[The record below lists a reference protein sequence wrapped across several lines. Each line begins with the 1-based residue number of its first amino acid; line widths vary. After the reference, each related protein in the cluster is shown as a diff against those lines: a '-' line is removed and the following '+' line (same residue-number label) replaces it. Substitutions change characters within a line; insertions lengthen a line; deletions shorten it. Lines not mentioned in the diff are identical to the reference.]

1 METLKEHCG
10 VIGAYSRSGDNVTP
24 IIRDGLVALQN
35 RGQESFGIGVHD
47 SKSNRA
53 YPTFKKA
60 GLVLLNYEGDKRCK
74 KRIDGMKGDSAIG
87 HVRYSTTGSL
97 DIGSFHPID
106 IDSTHMRIAHNG
118 TISNIAEMRALLRDI
133 EVKDGATDTELA
145 GHLLSRFFMEKKDW
159 VSAFARFD
167 TVKNG
172 SYCFVIQMPDG
183 EIIAARDPRGY
194 KPLCYGYHAETD
206 SYVVASES
214 FALSKVGAKMMG
226 DIQPGQL
233 AILNKNGIEFRRFSE
248 EKERALDTF
257 ELTYFAHPASK
268 IDGVSVAIAR
278 ENIGRELFRKF
289 KLHGDIIIPVP
300 ESAYDAADGYS
311 QESGI
316 RVALNSI
323 GKDRYGRGSVMR
335 SFIQPG
341 NRSEITSGMFVV
353 EEKVNGKRV
362 IIIDDSV
369 VRLTS
374 ATKYVKL
381 LRDAGAEIAGLL
393 LTFPPIRYPCYMG
406 IDYPVPEE
414 LIAHRVAPNESLEN
428 VGAKVAE
435 KLGIEFVGY
444 MDPVGIS
451 RAVGIPVNSLCFS
464 CVTGDYSKL
473 NFVPQIKSRA
483 EIKGVEQI
491 TARS

>member
-1 METLKEHCG
+1 M
-10 VIGAYSRSGDNVTP
+10 VARRAVAGD
-24 IIRDGLVALQN
+24 D
-35 RGQESFGIGVHD
+35 
-47 SKSNRA
+47 
-53 YPTFKKA
+53 
-60 GLVLLNYEGDKRCK
+60 
-74 KRIDGMKGDSAIG
+74 
-87 HVRYSTTGSL
+87 L
-97 DIGSFHPID
+97 D
-106 IDSTHMRIAHNG
+106 
-118 TISNIAEMRALLRDI
+118 
-133 EVKDGATDTELA
+133 
-145 GHLLSRFFMEKKDW
+145 
-159 VSAFARFD
+159 
-167 TVKNG
+167 
-172 SYCFVIQMPDG
+172 
-183 EIIAARDPRGY
+183 
-194 KPLCYGYHAETD
+194 
-206 SYVVASES
+206 
-214 FALSKVGAKMMG
+214 
-226 DIQPGQL
+226 
-233 AILNKNGIEFRRFSE
+233 
-248 EKERALDTF
+248 
-257 ELTYFAHPASK
+257 
-268 IDGVSVAIAR
+268 AIAR
-278 ENIGRELFRKF
+278 A
-289 KLHGDIIIPVP
+289 
-300 ESAYDAADGYS
+300 S
-311 QESGI
+311 
-316 RVALNSI
+316 
-323 GKDRYGRGSVMR
+323 R
-335 SFIQPG
+335 SR
-341 NRSEITSGMFVV
+341 RSEITSGMFVV